1 MNLKGKVLAFVC
13 LFSWVFSSCGEYQ
26 KAMKSDN
33 YEYKYQVAKALYEK
47 GDYTRGLRLWEKVV
61 AYYIGRPQGEE
72 ALYMYA
78 DSFYKRKKYL
88 LAAYQYERFLKN
100 YPRSEKA
107 EEALFLKGECHFRES
122 PKYSLDQNETYSALD
137 ELQEYIDRYPNG
149 AHLRDANNMV
159 LELLNKLQQRVL
171 K

>member
-88 LAAYQYERFLKN
+88 LAAYQYERFLKKEVSFSKN
-100 YPRSEKA
+100 
-107 EEALFLKGECHFRES
+107 
-122 PKYSLDQNETYSALD
+122 
-137 ELQEYIDRYPNG
+137 
-149 AHLRDANNMV
+149 
-159 LELLNKLQQRVL
+159 LLL
-171 K
+171 